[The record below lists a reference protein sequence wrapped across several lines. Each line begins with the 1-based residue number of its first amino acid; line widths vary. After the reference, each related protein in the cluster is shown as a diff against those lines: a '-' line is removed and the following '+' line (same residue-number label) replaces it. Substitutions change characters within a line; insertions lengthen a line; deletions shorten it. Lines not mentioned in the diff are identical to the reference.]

1 MINVNEFTT
10 SQLRYFT
17 RTFKRA
23 IDDMRNDKRA
33 YDDLQFMRKN
43 LKLIKAELAK
53 REAAKPVEPKT
64 VLTRLYTDDDSFD
77 VVLTK
82 LRKVSHDD
90 GCDASITTHY
100 KATKAG
106 GFRKMDRDDI
116 RTALRDAF
124 GRSCS
129 HEHDCCG
136 CYFGG
141 AGGITVRRGALF
153 FNTHY
158 SRNV

>member
-1 MINVNEFTT
+1 MNFTDHVKDFTT
-10 SQLRYFT
+10 GQLLNMS
-17 RTFKRA
+17 RA
-23 IDDMRNDKRA
+23 
-33 YDDLQFMRKN
+33 
-43 LKLIKAELAK
+43 LKVALKDPSSRDHKVAKDYLKAVKAELAL
-53 REAAKPVEPKT
+53 REAAKVAVPKT
-64 VLTRLYTDDDSFD
+64 KAITLYTDYESLE
-77 VVLTK
+77 VQLTT
-82 LRKVSHDD
+82 LRTVHHDD
-90 GCDASITTHY
+90 GCDDSTTTYY
-100 KATKAG
+100 KATKPG

-116 RTALRDAF
+116 RTALRDGF
-124 GRSCS
+124 GRRCS

>member
-10 SQLRYFT
+10 NQLRNFT
-17 RTFKRA
+17 RSFKRR

-33 YDDLQFMRKN
+33 YEDLQFVRKE
-43 LKLIKAELAK
+43 LKAIKAELAK

-64 VLTRLYTDDDSFD
+64 VLTRLYTDDDSLD

-90 GCDASITTHY
+90 GCDDSITTFY
-100 KATKAG
+100 KATKVG
-106 GFRKMDRDDI
+106 GFRKMDRADI
-116 RTALRDAF
+116 QTALRDAF
-124 GRSCS
+124 GRRCY

-141 AGGITVRRGALF
+141 AGGIKVVRGALF